1 MFVDFNKVFKE
12 KQPTEHAIPPAL
24 LEYFNS
30 SLPKNLKYKVDKNG
44 NCILVSERESVN
56 IGGFKFAPTTEQK
69 KILGEHYSINDVLNY
84 CDNSQQPIP
93 LELEKEG
100 VILLNGEEVP
110 VDKLFFN
117 PYKPLKYKSGTFY
130 MYPYAFPEPFPIT
143 LGCGNY
149 NITLPVKRVPNN
161 SVSIAAFES
170 DKNDAIYIKYYVD
183 LANKTM
189 TFNMELNTIKT
200 KTVRDIV
207 ASISI
212 YNAFIEGK
220 GTFNGLSFNIQ
231 LATDKVKKID
241 QRTLN
246 FWGKA
251 LKIEDAL
258 GVSFVPPHEN
268 LDSDSI
274 YLVERLF
281 QNFINHKPVCDV
293 NKIDSID
300 VKWDLS
306 NPDKKLDDLIGKGI
320 VLQFEATE
328 NIELFGVKL
337 QLPALI
343 GIFNSVVKEYS
354 TTKGGKQKLILVDE
368 SEDKKRYTAIICFKS
383 EDEMKSY
390 KSSEFQKV
398 VDLLHEAKTVQEYL
412 QES

>member
-354 TTKGGKQKLILVDE
+354 TTKDGKQKLILVDE

-412 QES
+412 HES

>member
-24 LEYFNS
+24 LEYLNS

-44 NCILVSERESVN
+44 NCILVNEKESVN

-69 KILGEHYSINDVLNY
+69 KILGEHYTITDILNY

-130 MYPYAFPEPFPIT
+130 MYPYAFSEPFLVT
-143 LGCGNY
+143 LGCEDY
-149 NITLPVKRVPNN
+149 KISVAVKRVPNN
-161 SVSIAAFES
+161 SVSVVAFES

-183 LANKTM
+183 LTNKTM
-189 TFNMELNTIKT
+189 TFNMELNTTKT

-220 GTFNGLSFNIQ
+220 GTFNGLSFNIK
-231 LATDKVKKID
+231 LSTDKVKKID

-246 FWGKA
+246 FWEKV
-251 LKIEDAL
+251 LKIESTL
-258 GVSFVPPHEN
+258 GVSFVSPHEN

-281 QNFINHKPVCDV
+281 QNLINRKPVRDI

-300 VKWDLS
+300 VKWDFS
-306 NPDKKLDDLIGKGI
+306 NPDKNLDDLIGKGI

-328 NIELFGVKL
+328 NIELFGVEL

-354 TTKGGKQKLILVDE
+354 TTKEGKHRLILVDE
-368 SEDKKRYTAIICFKS
+368 SEDKKRYTAVICFKS
-383 EDEMKSY
+383 EVEMKSY

>member
-1 MFVDFNKVFKE
+1 
-12 KQPTEHAIPPAL
+12 
-24 LEYFNS
+24 
-30 SLPKNLKYKVDKNG
+30 
-44 NCILVSERESVN
+44 
-56 IGGFKFAPTTEQK
+56 
-69 KILGEHYSINDVLNY
+69 
-84 CDNSQQPIP
+84 
-93 LELEKEG
+93 
-100 VILLNGEEVP
+100 
-110 VDKLFFN
+110 
-117 PYKPLKYKSGTFY
+117 
-130 MYPYAFPEPFPIT
+130 
-143 LGCGNY
+143 
-149 NITLPVKRVPNN
+149 
-161 SVSIAAFES
+161 
-170 DKNDAIYIKYYVD
+170 
-183 LANKTM
+183 M

-354 TTKGGKQKLILVDE
+354 TTKDGKQKLILVDE

>member
-24 LEYFNS
+24 LEYLNS
-30 SLPKNLKYKVDKNG
+30 SLPKKLKYKVDKNG
-44 NCILVSERESVN
+44 NCILVNEKESVN

-69 KILGEHYSINDVLNY
+69 KILGEHYTITDILNY

-130 MYPYAFPEPFPIT
+130 MYPYAFSEPFLVT
-143 LGCGNY
+143 LGCEDY
-149 NITLPVKRVPNN
+149 KISVAVKRVPNN
-161 SVSIAAFES
+161 SVSVVAFES
-170 DKNDAIYIKYYVD
+170 DKNDAIYIKYHVD
-183 LANKTM
+183 LTNKTM
-189 TFNMELNTIKT
+189 TFNMELNTTKT

-220 GTFNGLSFNIQ
+220 GTFNGLSFNIK
-231 LATDKVKKID
+231 LSTDKVKKID

-246 FWGKA
+246 FWEKV
-251 LKIEDAL
+251 LKIESTL
-258 GVSFVPPHEN
+258 GVSFVSPHEN

-281 QNFINHKPVCDV
+281 QNLINRKPVRDI

-300 VKWDLS
+300 VKWDFS
-306 NPDKKLDDLIGKGI
+306 NPDKNLDDLIGKGI

-328 NIELFGVKL
+328 NIELFGVEL

-354 TTKGGKQKLILVDE
+354 TTKEGKHRLILVDE
-368 SEDKKRYTAIICFKS
+368 SEDKKRYTAVICFKS
-383 EDEMKSY
+383 EVEMKSY